1 MALEIERKFLVQ
13 NDSWRNQ
20 GAAEH
25 LCQGYLCAGP
35 LCVVRVRLA
44 ENKAFLT
51 IKGPTQGIERT
62 EYEYPIPPADARA
75 MLHSMC
81 TQACLE
87 KTRHTLV
94 YKGHTWEIDEFAG
107 ANEGL
112 IVAEIELERAD
123 QPFERPPW
131 LGREVS
137 HDPRYVNAN
146 LVKNPY
152 SAWKAQA

>member
-20 GAAEH
+20 GTAEH

-44 ENKAFLT
+44 GNKAFLT

-62 EYEYPIPPADARA
+62 EYEYPIPPADAHA

-87 KTRHTLV
+87 KTRHTLL
-94 YKGHTWEIDEFAG
+94 YNGHTWEIDEFAG